1 MSTGAFRVAVRWDGR
16 YEELDFR
23 IAFRVPVPRLPPQAD
38 RSWALLDRLE
48 RRLEL
53 TWIRRAPEPPRE
65 AEAEAAGPKI
75 PPPPEALTR
84 LVALVEVGRIQ
95 DLERALDA
103 LEAEDPRLGPWIAEA
118 RALAEVFRVHDRQ
131 ALLAD
136 ASRIERRSEEGESRR
151 GLRGTP

>member
-1 MSTGAFRVAVRWDGR
+1 LTFGSRFEFLSPGF
-16 YEELDFR
+16 
-23 IAFRVPVPRLPPQAD
+23 LPKPID
-38 RSWALLDRLE
+38 LGALLDRLE